1 MAHCDDPWQPGAL
14 TTRGLNIRALNT
26 CSIAH
31 AQPGQGLEHVE
42 REQVPAVVPVGRPA
56 RSSVAPHVEG
66 ERTKADLAERAGNG
80 CPAPTVQPGPVHHE
94 QRLALASEVPANET
108 SPIPG
113 RDQQLLHAACAG
125 YELANKPSRLAALS
139 TALVRQQLSMIMC
152 TSELEEARSRTAGT
166 QAASSA
172 SL

>member
-1 MAHCDDPWQPGAL
+1 M
-14 TTRGLNIRALNT
+14 
-26 CSIAH
+26 
-31 AQPGQGLEHVE
+31 
-42 REQVPAVVPVGRPA
+42 
-56 RSSVAPHVEG
+56 APHVEG
-66 ERTKADLAERAGNG
+66 ERTKTDLAKPARNG
-80 CPAPTVQPGPVHHE
+80 CPAPAVQPGPVHHE
-94 QRLALASEVPANET
+94 QRLALASEVPANQT
-108 SPIPG
+108 GPIPG
-113 RDQQLLHAACAG
+113 GDQQLLHAACAG